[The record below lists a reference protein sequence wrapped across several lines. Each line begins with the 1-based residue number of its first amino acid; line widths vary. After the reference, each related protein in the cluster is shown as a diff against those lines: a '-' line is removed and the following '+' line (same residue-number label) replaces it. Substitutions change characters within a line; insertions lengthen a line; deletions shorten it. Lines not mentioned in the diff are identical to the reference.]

1 MIPSAVGERQ
11 ILPEQTKQMPM
22 RATPTPLENP
32 SQGSDYT
39 PDTLSGGTPI
49 ATDPICQMQ
58 VDEATARS
66 ATRDGEIFYFCGEH
80 CRQKFLGLA
89 PPPPAASVR
98 AAYYCP
104 MCEGVESDRPGS
116 CPRCGMALVASALAP
131 GALEPDEHGELR
143 DMSRRLAIAALLT
156 APLFAIAMGP
166 MLGVPIRRW
175 IAVGLSD
182 WIELALATPVVVWAG
197 APLFQRGARS
207 IASWNLNMF
216 TLISIGTG
224 AAYLYSALAILAPG
238 IFPESL
244 QQDGR
249 LALYFEA
256 SAVIVTLVLVGQV
269 LELRAHRRTGDAIRE
284 LLGLTPPTARVIRGD
299 GEREVPL
306 SEVNRGDLLSVRP
319 GDRVPVDGLI
329 SEGHSS
335 VDESMLSGESMPRQV
350 GKGDEVVGGTVNQTG
365 AFRMRAERVGSE
377 TVLAQI
383 VAMVSEAQR
392 SRAPIQRLADAV
404 AARFVPAVVLSAG
417 VAFAAWAALGPEPRL
432 AHAFVAAVA
441 VLIIACP
448 CALGLATPISITV
461 GVGRGARDGVLFK
474 DAQALET
481 LRGVDTLV
489 VDKTGTLTQGKP
501 KLTRMIVRGVVA
513 EDRALQL
520 AASLERYSE
529 HPLASAVVAEAGVRN
544 LSLEEVRDF
553 EVQVGGGVVGEVEGH
568 QVAVGKRAFL
578 DGRGVRNL
586 AALDREVAVLQSDG
600 HTVVYLGVD
609 GGLAAILAVSDPIK
623 AETPV
628 AIKRL
633 HALGLRIVMLTGDD
647 ERVAESVA
655 KRLGIDE
662 FAAELSPADK
672 HDRIL
677 ALREEGRCVAMAGD
691 GINDAPALAAAH
703 VGIAMG
709 TGTDVAIESAGI
721 TLLTGD
727 LRAVGK
733 AIALSR
739 AVMRNIRQNLFFAF
753 FYNGLGIPIAGGA
766 LFPVF
771 GIALNPMIAA
781 AAMSL
786 SSVSVIGNAL
796 RLRSAEL
803 GDPS

>member
-1 MIPSAVGERQ
+1 
-11 ILPEQTKQMPM
+11 
-22 RATPTPLENP
+22 
-32 SQGSDYT
+32 
-39 PDTLSGGTPI
+39 
-49 ATDPICQMQ
+49 
-58 VDEATARS
+58 
-66 ATRDGEIFYFCGEH
+66 
-80 CRQKFLGLA
+80 
-89 PPPPAASVR
+89 
-98 AAYYCP
+98 
-104 MCEGVESDRPGS
+104 
-116 CPRCGMALVASALAP
+116 MALVASALDP
-131 GALEPDEHGELR
+131 GAVDQDENGELR

-156 APLFAIAMGP
+156 APLFAISMGP

-175 IAVGLSD
+175 IGADVSD
-182 WIELALATPVVVWAG
+182 WIEIALATPVVLWAG
-197 APLFQRGARS
+197 APFFQRGARS

-238 IFPESL
+238 VFPESL
-244 QQDGR
+244 QQAGR

-269 LELRAHRRTGDAIRE
+269 LELRAHRRTGEAIRE
-284 LLGLTPPTARVIRGD
+284 LLALTPPTARVLRGD
-299 GEREVPL
+299 RELEVPL
-306 SEVNRGDLLSVRP
+306 SEVNPGDLLSVRP
-319 GDRVPVDGLI
+319 GDKVPVDGRI
-329 SEGHSS
+329 SAGHSS
-335 VDESMLSGESMPRQV
+335 VDESMLSGEPMPRQV
-350 GKGDEVVGGTVNQTG
+350 GEGDEVVGGTVNQTG

-383 VAMVSEAQR
+383 VAMVGEAQR

-404 AARFVPAVVLSAG
+404 AARFVPAVLLSAG
-417 VAFAAWAALGPEPRL
+417 VAFTGWATLGPEPQL

-461 GVGRGARDGVLFK
+461 GIGRGARDGVLFK
-474 DAQALET
+474 DAQSLET
-481 LRGVDTLV
+481 LRSVDTLV
-489 VDKTGTLTQGKP
+489 VDKTGTLTQGQP
-501 KLTRMIVRGVVA
+501 KLTRMIVRGAVP
-513 EDRALQL
+513 EDRALLL

-529 HPLASAVVAEAGVRN
+529 HPLASAVLAEAEVRN
-544 LSLEEVRDF
+544 LSLEEARGF
-553 EVQVGGGVVGEVEGH
+553 EAEVGGGVTGEVENH
-568 QVAVGKRAFL
+568 RVAVGKRAFL
-578 DGRGVRNL
+578 HDRGIRNL
-586 AALDREVAVLQSDG
+586 EALDREAAELQSDG
-600 HTVVYLGVD
+600 HTVIYLAVD
-609 GGLAAILAVSDPIK
+609 GGLAAILAVSDPVK
-623 AETPV
+623 AETP
-628 AIKRL
+628 AALKRL

-655 KRLGIDE
+655 RRLGIDE
-662 FAAELSPADK
+662 FAAGLSPADK

-677 ALREEGRCVAMAGD
+677 ALREAGHCVAMAGD

-721 TLLTGD
+721 TLLHGD

-766 LFPVF
+766 LFPIF

-786 SSVSVIGNAL
+786 SSVSVIANAL
-796 RLRSAEL
+796 RLRSTEL

>member
-1 MIPSAVGERQ
+1 
-11 ILPEQTKQMPM
+11 
-22 RATPTPLENP
+22 
-32 SQGSDYT
+32 
-39 PDTLSGGTPI
+39 
-49 ATDPICQMQ
+49 MQ

-66 ATRDGEIFYFCGEH
+66 ATRDGETFYFCGEH
-80 CRQKFLGLA
+80 CRSKFLGLA
-89 PPPPAASVR
+89 PASPAASVR

-116 CPRCGMALVASALAP
+116 CPRCGMALVASALDP
-131 GALEPDEHGELR
+131 GAAEADADEDLR
-143 DMSRRLAIAALLT
+143 DMSRRLAIAALFT
-156 APLFAIAMGP
+156 VPLFAISMGP
-166 MLGVPIRRW
+166 MLGLPIRRW
-175 IAVGLSD
+175 IAAEASD
-182 WIELALATPVVVWAG
+182 WIEFALATPVVLWAG

-216 TLISIGTG
+216 TLISLGTG
-224 AAYLYSALAILAPG
+224 AAYLYSAVAIFAPG
-238 IFPESL
+238 VFPESL
-244 QQDGR
+244 QHAGR

-269 LELRAHRRTGDAIRE
+269 LELGAHRRTGDAIRE
-284 LLGLTPPTARVIRGD
+284 LLALTPPSARVLRGD
-299 GEREVPL
+299 RELELPL
-306 SEVNRGDLLSVRP
+306 SEVRPGDLLSVRP
-319 GDRVPVDGLI
+319 GDKVPVDGRI
-329 SEGHSS
+329 AAGHSS
-335 VDESMLSGESMPRQV
+335 VDESMISGESMPRQV
-350 GKGDEVVGGTVNQTG
+350 GEGDEVVGGTVNQTG

-383 VAMVSEAQR
+383 VAMVAEAQR
-392 SRAPIQRLADAV
+392 SRAPIQRLVDAV
-404 AARFVPAVVLSAG
+404 SARFVPAVVLSAG
-417 VAFAAWAALGPEPRL
+417 VAFTAWATLGPEPRL

-461 GVGRGARDGVLFK
+461 GVGRGAREGVLFK
-474 DAQALET
+474 DAQSLET

-489 VDKTGTLTQGKP
+489 VDKTGTLTQGRP
-501 KLTRMIVRGVVA
+501 KLTRLITRGNLS
-513 EDRALQL
+513 EDGALQL
-520 AASLERYSE
+520 AASVERYSE
-529 HPLASAVVAEAGVRN
+529 HPLASAVVGEAEVRG
-544 LSLEEVRDF
+544 LSLTEARNF
-553 EVQVGGGVVGEVEGH
+553 EAEVGGGVTGEVGS
-568 QVAVGKRAFL
+568 QRIAVGKRVFL
-578 DGRGVRNL
+578 DARGVREL
-586 AALDREVAVLQSDG
+586 AALDRDAAALQADG
-600 HTVVYLGVD
+600 YSVIYLSVD
-609 GGLAAILAVSDPIK
+609 GELAAILAVSDPIK
-623 AETPV
+623 AETP
-628 AIKRL
+628 AALKRL

-655 KRLGIDE
+655 RRLGIDE
-662 FAAELSPADK
+662 FAAGLSPRDK

-677 ALREEGRCVAMAGD
+677 SLREAGHCVAMAGD
-691 GINDAPALAAAH
+691 GINDAPALAAAN

-709 TGTDVAIESAGI
+709 TGTDVAIESAGV
-721 TLLTGD
+721 TLLHGD
-727 LRAVGK
+727 LRAVSR

-803 GDPS
+803 RDPS

>member
-1 MIPSAVGERQ
+1 
-11 ILPEQTKQMPM
+11 
-22 RATPTPLENP
+22 
-32 SQGSDYT
+32 
-39 PDTLSGGTPI
+39 
-49 ATDPICQMQ
+49 MQ

-66 ATRDGEIFYFCGEH
+66 ATRDGEAFYFCGES
-80 CRQKFLGLA
+80 CRRKFLGLA

-104 MCEGVESDRPGS
+104 MCEGVESDQPGA
-116 CPRCGMALVASALAP
+116 CPRCGMALIASALDPAAADQD
-131 GALEPDEHGELR
+131 GDGELR

-156 APLFAIAMGP
+156 APLFAISMGP
-166 MLGVPIRRW
+166 MLGLPIGRW
-175 IAVGLSD
+175 IAADLGG
-182 WIELALATPVVVWAG
+182 WIEFALATPVVLWAG
-197 APLFQRGARS
+197 APFFQRGVRS

-224 AAYLYSALAILAPG
+224 AAYLYSGVAILAPG
-238 IFPESL
+238 AFPESL
-244 QQDGR
+244 QQAGR
-249 LALYFEA
+249 VALYFEA
-256 SAVIVTLVLVGQV
+256 SAVIITLVLVGQV
-269 LELRAHRRTGDAIRE
+269 LELRAHRRTGDAIRQ
-284 LLGLTPPTARVIRGD
+284 LLALTPPTARVVRD
-299 GEREVPL
+299 DRELEIPL
-306 SEVNRGDLLSVRP
+306 SEVNPGDLLSVRP
-319 GDRVPVDGLI
+319 GDKVPVDGRV
-329 SEGHSS
+329 SAGHSS
-335 VDESMLSGESMPRQV
+335 VDESMISGEPIPRQV
-350 GKGDEVVGGTVNQTG
+350 GEGDEVVGGTVNQTG

-383 VAMVSEAQR
+383 VAMVGDAQR
-392 SRAPIQRLADAV
+392 SRAPIQRLVDAV
-404 AARFVPAVVLSAG
+404 AARFVPAVLLSAG
-417 VAFAAWAALGPEPRL
+417 VAFVAWAALGPEPRV

-474 DAQALET
+474 DAQSLET

-489 VDKTGTLTQGKP
+489 VDKTGTLTQGRP
-501 KLTRMIVRGVVA
+501 KLTRLITAGDLA
-513 EDRALQL
+513 EDSALRL
-520 AASLERYSE
+520 AASIERYSE
-529 HPLASAVVAEAGVRN
+529 HPLASAVVGEAEVRN
-544 LSLEEVRDF
+544 LSLEEARNF
-553 EVQVGGGVVGEVEGH
+553 EAEVGGGVIGEVGN
-568 QVAVGKRAFL
+568 QRVAVGKRSFL
-578 DGRGVRNL
+578 HERGIRNL
-586 AALDREVAVLQSDG
+586 AALDREAAELQSDG
-600 HTVVYLGVD
+600 HTVIYLAID
-609 GGLAAILAVSDPIK
+609 GKFAAILAVSDPIK
-623 AETPV
+623 AETP
-628 AIKRL
+628 AALKRL

-655 KRLGIDE
+655 RRLGIDE
-662 FAAELSPADK
+662 FAAGLSPRDK

-677 ALREEGRCVAMAGD
+677 SLREAGHCVAMAGD

-753 FYNGLGIPIAGGA
+753 FYNGLGIPIAGGV

-796 RLRSAEL
+796 RLRSTEL

>member
-1 MIPSAVGERQ
+1 
-11 ILPEQTKQMPM
+11 
-22 RATPTPLENP
+22 
-32 SQGSDYT
+32 
-39 PDTLSGGTPI
+39 
-49 ATDPICQMQ
+49 MQ

-66 ATRDGEIFYFCGEH
+66 ATRDGETFYFCGEH
-80 CRQKFLGLA
+80 CRRKFLGLA
-89 PPPPAASVR
+89 PTPPAAGVR

-104 MCEGVESDRPGS
+104 MCEGVESDQPDS
-116 CPRCGMALVASALAP
+116 CPRCGMALVASALDA
-131 GALEPDEHGELR
+131 GAVEEAGNSELR

-156 APLFAIAMGP
+156 APLFVISMGP
-166 MLGVPIRRW
+166 MLGVPIWRW
-175 IAVGLSD
+175 IAADVSD
-182 WIELALATPVVVWAG
+182 WIEFALATPVVLWAG
-197 APLFQRGARS
+197 APLFQRGVRS

-238 IFPESL
+238 VFPESL
-244 QQDGR
+244 QQAGR

-284 LLGLTPPTARVIRGD
+284 LLALTPPTARVLRGD
-299 GEREVPL
+299 RELEVPL
-306 SEVNRGDLLSVRP
+306 SEVNPGDLLSVRP
-319 GDRVPVDGLI
+319 GDKVPVDGRI
-329 SEGHSS
+329 SAGHSS
-335 VDESMLSGESMPRQV
+335 VDESMLSGEPMPRQV
-350 GKGDEVVGGTVNQTG
+350 GEGDEVVGGTVNQTG
-365 AFRMRAERVGSE
+365 AFRIRAERVGSE

-383 VAMVSEAQR
+383 VAMVGEAQR
-392 SRAPIQRLADAV
+392 SRAPIQRLVDAV

-432 AHAFVAAVA
+432 AHAFVAAVS

-489 VDKTGTLTQGKP
+489 VDKTGTLTQGRP
-501 KLTRMIVRGVVA
+501 RLTRLIARGQLS
-513 EDRALQL
+513 EDRSLLL

-529 HPLASAVVAEAGVRN
+529 HPLASAVVAEAEVRN
-544 LSLEEVRDF
+544 LSLEEARNF
-553 EVQVGGGVVGEVEGH
+553 EAEVGGGVIGEVENH
-568 QVAVGKRAFL
+568 RVAVGKRSFMH
-578 DGRGVRNL
+578 GRGVRNL
-586 AALDREVAVLQSDG
+586 AALDREVAELQSDG
-600 HTVVYLGVD
+600 HTVIYLAVD
-609 GGLAAILAVSDPIK
+609 GGLAAILAISDPIK
-623 AETPV
+623 AETP
-628 AIKRL
+628 AALKRL

-655 KRLGIDE
+655 RRLGIDE
-662 FAAELSPADK
+662 FAAGLSPADK
-672 HDRIL
+672 HDRIFS
-677 ALREEGRCVAMAGD
+677 LREAGRCVAMAGD

-709 TGTDVAIESAGI
+709 TGTDVAIESADI
-721 TLLTGD
+721 TLLHGD
-727 LRAVGK
+727 LRAVAK

-766 LFPVF
+766 LFPLF

-786 SSVSVIGNAL
+786 SSVSVITNAL